1 MALKTSNKNRKKQP
15 EISTAEMWA
24 IDMMKEWKP
33 IDKLAPHEHTVAR
46 VNTHYTS
53 SVDRYVE
60 KHHLQTTPSNK
71 KAWYVA
77 SGIVIITVL
86 LMFI

>member
-1 MALKTSNKNRKKQP
+1 MALKTSNKNRKEQP
-15 EISTAEMWA
+15 EMSTAEIWTF
-24 IDMMKEWKP
+24 DTTKEWKP
-33 IDKLAPHEHTVAR
+33 IDKLAPHEHTVAI

-60 KHHLQTTPSNK
+60 KHHLQTPPSNK
-71 KAWYVA
+71 KVWYVA